1 MQHSNFDNEKWLLSG
16 FFFQIT
22 TADKGT
28 KCRLSYFDWKG
39 HKQCLSDRFPRL
51 RLSELG
57 FWGLISRT
65 ITVILSQQK
74 ELSVL
79 MTFLFF
85 YFFQTIQI
93 CLFNIVLYLLIS
105 GKNYDKRSYSVI
117 SFSLFFVCQC
127 IEGLTPFYITGYYS
141 FACSQPE
148 SYKRCQELI
157 LCYKHCLHVL

>member
-1 MQHSNFDNEKWLLSG
+1 MQHHNFDNEKWLLSG
-16 FFFQIT
+16 FFFQIST
-22 TADKGT
+22 VDKGT

-74 ELSVL
+74 ELNVL
-79 MTFLFF
+79 MPFLFF
-85 YFFQTIQI
+85 YFSQTIQI
-93 CLFNIVLYLLIS
+93 CLLYFLIS

-117 SFSLFFVCQC
+117 SFSLSILCVYDKELQ
-127 IEGLTPFYITGYYS
+127 GLTPFYITGYYM
-141 FACSQPE
+141 
-148 SYKRCQELI
+148 
-157 LCYKHCLHVL
+157 